1 MFGYHGKYLHVDLS
15 SGECRTIELREDH
28 LKKFIGG
35 TALAARLIYDKVKPG
50 MDPLSPENPLVFA
63 AGAFQGATIPMASRS
78 AIATVSPLTGYW
90 GEATTGGVFPTR
102 LRATGFDAIYIT
114 GKAARP
120 VYLYVKDGK
129 AEMKDAS
136 HVWGKDI
143 YETQKILKE
152 ELKDPEVSISAIGLA
167 GENMVK
173 CSGVINDRGRAAGRC
188 GVGAVMGSKKLKAVA
203 VSGSAKISVADEQKV
218 AELTRQARE
227 TISNNFTSVLYR
239 EYGTM
244 LWVDMGMVMG
254 DVPAKYFTRSLFPA
268 QKVTSQA
275 FRQKYVMGNY
285 ACYGC
290 PIGCGRLIRNFK
302 GIPEVDGPEYETT
315 IAFGPLC
322 WNFDTDSIVEANHL
336 CNAHGLDTISA
347 GVAIAYAMH
356 LYEKGILTKKKAGME
371 LKWGDG
377 KAVVKL
383 VEMMIKKQGFGEL
396 LGQGVRRMAEE
407 LGADPEEAAH
417 VKGQEVPMHDAR
429 AFFGM
434 AISYA
439 TGPRGACHLKGDYYM
454 VDIGSMVMELGILP
468 GDRHQS
474 QGKAEPAAKYQ
485 AYRDLFDSML
495 MCKFAPYTA
504 TQLTEML
511 NAVTGWNCTPADLGT
526 AGERSINIKRA
537 ISNKLG
543 LTRKEDKLPRI
554 CIQPLNEGSTVG
566 KSPDMDTLLKEY
578 YAFRKWDWETGKPT
592 KEKLVELG
600 LDDVAKDLWG

>member
-1 MFGYHGKYLHVDLS
+1 MFGYHGKLLQVDLS
-15 SGECRTIELREDH
+15 KGETSTVGLKEDD

-35 TALAARLIYDKVKPG
+35 TALAARFIYDKLEPG
-50 MDPLSPENPLVFA
+50 MDPFSPGCPLIFA
-63 AGAFQGATIPMASRS
+63 AGAFQGTTIPMVSRS
-78 AIATVSPLTGYW
+78 AVCTISPLTGYW
-90 GEATTGGVFPTR
+90 GEATTGGVFPSR
-102 LRATGFDAIYIT
+102 LRSTGFDAIFIT

-120 VYLYVKDGK
+120 VYLYVRDGK
-129 AEMKDAS
+129 AEIKDAS

-152 ELKDPEVSISAIGLA
+152 ELKDAEVSISAIGLA

-173 CSGVINDRGRAAGRC
+173 CSGVVNDRGRVAGRC

-203 VSGSAKISVADEQKV
+203 VSGNARVSVADEQKV

-227 TISNNFTSVLYR
+227 TIANSFTSVLYR

-268 QKVTSQA
+268 QKVTSQT

-302 GIPEVDGPEYETT
+302 GIAEVDGPEYETT
-315 IAFGPLC
+315 IALGPLC

-383 VEMMIKKQGFGEL
+383 VGMMIKKQGFGEL

-429 AFFGM
+429 AFFGQ

-439 TGPRGACHLKGDYYM
+439 TGPRGACHLKGDYYT
-454 VDIGSMVMELGILP
+454 VDIGGMVMELGVLP
-468 GDRHQS
+468 GDRFQS

-485 AYRDLFDSML
+485 AYKDLFDSLL
-495 MCKFAPYTA
+495 MCKFAPYSA
-504 TQLTEML
+504 TQLSEML
-511 NAVTGWNCTPADLGT
+511 SAVTGWNYTPADLGT
-526 AGERSINIKRA
+526 AGERSMNIKRA

-554 CIQPLNEGSTVG
+554 CIQPLNEGATVG
-566 KSPDMDTLLKEY
+566 KSPDMDTMLREY

-600 LDDVAKDLWG
+600 LDDIARDLWG